1 MNNNESFEL
10 EEMRQQMAVLKKKLE
25 QQEIINERMASKAKA
40 SLEKDMNAM
49 GRKNMKRCIAALLG
63 GCLFFYSC
71 VCRSDY
77 SVFFG
82 ISMSLYCLFI
92 FAFMYWNKIDVHN
105 HLLAENL
112 MEAQRKVSLAKK
124 RYTQW
129 LKYDWSLGLFFIAWF
144 IWEVYQ
150 KSQSENNHTFPIL
163 LIIGF
168 LILLPFSIRGIIRT
182 RRHYQKILDQID
194 ELTSNVE

>member
-1 MNNNESFEL
+1 
-10 EEMRQQMAVLKKKLE
+10 
-25 QQEIINERMASKAKA
+25 
-40 SLEKDMNAM
+40 
-49 GRKNMKRCIAALLG
+49 
-63 GCLFFYSC
+63 
-71 VCRSDY
+71 
-77 SVFFG
+77 
-82 ISMSLYCLFI
+82 
-92 FAFMYWNKIDVHN
+92 MYWNKIDVHN